1 MYKIKI
7 ETLKKGTLELEFS
20 NFPLLA
26 QVLGIQTGLF
36 IGQIYAKDLDLYLSY
51 LSNTLST
58 RFQEREQLGVF
69 DNLDKNS
76 VIVDIGAGAG
86 WFAIAISKYIGGG
99 NFYLIDK
106 QEWTGGYAESHWHD
120 AQPIFY
126 NDWGMFNDFAKNSL
140 GQEDDSKFNLIAPE
154 DPWPE
159 NIDLVFSGYSY
170 LWHYPKEVYWDRIV
184 NTNASL
190 SFDVLNKENSM
201 EQIDN
206 DLGIECTYINKPET
220 LFHWFWNQIELN
232 ENNAI
237 GKCCYWKR

>member
-20 NFPLLA
+20 NFPSLA

-36 IGQIYAKDLDLYLSY
+36 IGQIYSKDLDLYLSY
-51 LSNTLST
+51 LSNILST

-76 VIVDIGAGAG
+76 VIVDIGAGTG

-99 NFYLIDK
+99 EFYLIDK
-106 QEWTGGYAESHWHD
+106 QEWSSGYAESHWHT
-120 AQPIFY
+120 QPNFY
-126 NDWGMFNDFAKNSL
+126 NDWAIFNDFHQNSN
-140 GQEDDSKFNLIAPE
+140 DDYDSLFHLITPE
-154 DPWPE
+154 DAWPE

-190 SFDVLNKENSM
+190 SFDVLNKENNM

-206 DLGIECTYINKPET
+206 DLGIECTYINKPEV